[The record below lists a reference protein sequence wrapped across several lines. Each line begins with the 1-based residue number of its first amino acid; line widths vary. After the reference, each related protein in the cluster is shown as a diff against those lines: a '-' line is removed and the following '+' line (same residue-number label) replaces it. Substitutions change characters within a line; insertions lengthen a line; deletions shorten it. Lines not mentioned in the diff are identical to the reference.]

1 MRPSAADEGTP
12 PLGITAE
19 QDLGRVTL
27 IERQRDH
34 RESEAVSD
42 ARIPRRPIPSFPFIA
57 GVDHTPGA
65 AANKT
70 RFAGQVVQRSGTTA
84 GYPTKQQHSRRKAN
98 SLLIVACCFLRRV
111 SEGTRT
117 PDRLDHNQ
125 ELYQLSYAHRD
136 GTESTSRLA
145 PGPRGASDRQALYV
159 TWMPPAG
166 FEPATIGL
174 EVRRSVHLSYEGL
187 RRL

>member
-1 MRPSAADEGTP
+1 MTPAAWYNE
-12 PLGITAE
+12 
-19 QDLGRVTL
+19 
-27 IERQRDH
+27 
-34 RESEAVSD
+34 
-42 ARIPRRPIPSFPFIA
+42 
-57 GVDHTPGA
+57 
-65 AANKT
+65 
-70 RFAGQVVQRSGTTA
+70 VVQWPTELTDSDRRRS
-84 GYPTKQQHSRRKAN
+84 RN
-98 SLLIVACCFLRRV
+98 SLLIAAFCFLRRRV